1 MDDSIA
7 GQWWLPYRRTPLWQM
22 RKARIEKTTI
32 NQEKAQ
38 QSENH
43 SAAQYSDNNC

>member
-1 MDDSIA
+1 MVAAVQEHSSMA
-7 GQWWLPYRRTPLWQM
+7 NEES
-22 RKARIEKTTI
+22 KNKKTTI